1 MGDKPASSPPYPRYG
16 DFLEAD
22 PRRKG
27 DALEL
32 GHDWRDGDE
41 RYRVCWYEETGEL
54 TAERLGSD
62 QELELED
69 FHRGVA
75 GPVEI
80 IARVQSRERLNQL
93 LGEWPNI
100 PDRPHTL
107 GRLRKVARLGG
118 ASSDGAGADE
128 PPGPGDSGGV

>member
-1 MGDKPASSPPYPRYG
+1 MGDKPASSPPYPRYA

-32 GHDWRDGDE
+32 GHDWHDGDE

-54 TAERLGSD
+54 TAERLTSD

-80 IARVQSRERLNQL
+80 IARVHSRERLNEL
-93 LGEWPNI
+93 LGAWPSA
-100 PDRPHTL
+100 DRPHTL
-107 GRLRKVARLGG
+107 DRLRKLARLGG
-118 ASSDGAGADE
+118 VSSDGAGADE
-128 PPGPGDSGGV
+128 LQAPGESGGV